1 MVPALTDV
9 DPCQAFPISPR
20 LSPPAIAGLLQ
31 AANARR
37 IISQSMLKPL
47 LTAALSKITSP
58 NYSPQVEDLWSIYD
72 IFPTLK
78 SGSTES
84 ALEEG
89 PYPER
94 DTPFNLDEPV
104 AVLHS
109 SGSTGLPKAVFQ
121 THRIVLQWAS
131 SSTSLLFIETMSR
144 SDMRMYRLLY

>member
-1 MVPALTDV
+1 
-9 DPCQAFPISPR
+9 
-20 LSPPAIAGLLQ
+20 
-31 AANARR
+31 
-37 IISQSMLKPL
+37 MLKPL

-78 SGSTES
+78 LGSTES
-84 ALEEG
+84 VLEEG
-89 PYPER
+89 LYLDR

-121 THRIVLQWAS
+121 THKIVLQWAS
-131 SSTSLLFIETMSR
+131 SSTFPLSTGAMSQFNKG
-144 SDMRMYRLLY
+144 MYRLLYRRQETRIALGRRRTSDSACHGIYHAGHRSPW